1 MKQYEE
7 ALTYYN
13 KACEIMEA
21 VCGKEHND
29 TADIYS
35 NIARIYQ
42 EHRKL
47 TEEIKEKIKEIR
59 SID

>member
-13 KACEIMEA
+13 KAGEIMEA

-35 NIARIYQ
+35 NIAMIYQ